1 MFGFLKT
8 KSKEVSLKLASVGS
22 SLKGVVSPVSGFIKE
37 INEYTNALNS
47 YDYNTFTDEQ
57 VDLILANPHVKSKLA
72 LKLNKALA
80 YNGDF
85 DYNGVKK
92 SVSKAIDAFM
102 IDFKWRDFAR
112 QIMYSRCYGKAV
124 IRVYWDDYGNITKTT
139 GLNHKLFTY
148 NNDVTKGD
156 IGDLM
161 YNMINLTKTYPY
173 NFIVIYN
180 EPDAKYPFG
189 KSDLKELYP
198 TIMFYN
204 FLSKVEARYF
214 NKAVIPSFVA
224 GYESTKTGQDA
235 IDEAEM
241 VGNALSQIEN
251 GAGVG
256 IANLKTLYTLMENG
270 QVNFNS
276 TKERLENTIAI
287 SILGSDLTDSKKN
300 GTYAQ
305 AKVGDGYI
313 DGNVKDLAIEIQDNS
328 NLLINWQTWAWF
340 GQEYLAP
347 RWIYDMQEPYS
358 QEIFNFMAL
367 NGYAIA
373 KKDASKVYPIPQS
386 VLDMPGDIWIPTM
399 LKVEEP
405 KKDTTDDKS
414 DNEDSS
420 DSDKIEDSEDD
431 K

>member
-8 KSKEVSLKLASVGS
+8 KSKELTVKLANAVSNV
-22 SLKGVVSPVSGFIKE
+22 KGVISPVSGFIKE

-57 VDLILANPHVKSKLA
+57 VDLVLANPHVKAKLA

-80 YNGDF
+80 FNGAF
-85 DYNGVKK
+85 DYSGVKK

-124 IRVYWDDYGNITKTT
+124 IRVYWDDDGNITKTT
-139 GLNHKLFTY
+139 GLNHRLFTY
-148 NNDVTKGD
+148 NNDLTKGD
-156 IGDLM
+156 QGDLM
-161 YNMINLTKTYPY
+161 YNMVNLTKTYPY

-180 EPDAKYPFG
+180 EPDAKHPFG

-235 IDEAEM
+235 IDEA
-241 VGNALSQIEN
+241 VIIGDSLSQIEN

-276 TKERLENTIAI
+276 TFERLTNTIAI
-287 SILGSDLTDSKKN
+287 NLLGSDLTDSKKT

-305 AKVGDGYI
+305 AKVGNGYI
-313 DGNVKDLAIEIQDNS
+313 EGNVKDLAIEIQNNS
-328 NLLINWQTWAWF
+328 NIIINWQTWSWF
-340 GQEYLAP
+340 GLEYIAP
-347 RWIYDMQEPYS
+347 RFIYDMQEPYS
-358 QEIFNFMAL
+358 LDKFDFMVK
-367 NGYAIA
+367 NRFAISF
-373 KKDASKVYPIPQS
+373 KEASKVFPIPAFMLAPDDD
-386 VLDMPGDIWIPTM
+386 VWMPTM
-399 LKVEEP
+399 EAEEP
-405 KKDTTDDKS
+405 KTDTNEQSNDESTDTDKT
-414 DNEDSS
+414 EDSVN
-420 DSDKIEDSEDD
+420 DN
-431 K
+431 